1 MRVNSL
7 LESLRQGVLICDR
20 QGRVVYMNEAYAA
33 FTGQDPEAAKGRKI
47 TELRAGARVP
57 EVLKSGKAVEGVIRR
72 EGNQEYFA
80 SIYPVTEEEVVKGTI
95 SIVTTLEDQHLKTQ
109 LTHETLEERVKRF
122 ERREIQAAVDFYGG
136 GVEGKK
142 MAAKELGISLATL
155 YNKMKE

>member
-1 MRVNSL
+1 M
-7 LESLRQGVLICDR
+7 
-20 QGRVVYMNEAYAA
+20 
-33 FTGQDPEAAKGRKI
+33 
-47 TELRAGARVP
+47 P

-80 SIYPVTEEEVVKGTI
+80 SIYPVMEEEVVKGTI

-109 LTHETLEERVKRF
+109 ITHETLEERVRRF

>member
-33 FTGQDPEAAKGRKI
+33 FTGPDPEAAKGRKI

-72 EGNQEYFA
+72 EG
-80 SIYPVTEEEVVKGTI
+80 
-95 SIVTTLEDQHLKTQ
+95 TT
-109 LTHETLEERVKRF
+109 
-122 ERREIQAAVDFYGG
+122 
-136 GVEGKK
+136 KK
-142 MAAKELGISLATL
+142 LHPRWCTPS
-155 YNKMKE
+155 